1 MSAHKIFSGVLQP
14 SITAKWFN
22 KPIQAWKHRCCLR
35 NVMQSKNP
43 PKTKQRKRRWKN
55 TKRVHIRLWSQVSW
69 VKVQQMIYAITYKS
83 VLFCYFSFPVTFT
96 LTWFD
101 VKMKMIS
108 FQNRFP
114 SIQFAREGTHTSHAS
129 MQHDKAET
137 LTPEKTP
144 EKNSVIDFSKVTS
157 VI

>member
-43 PKTKQRKRRWKN
+43 PKTKQKEKEDEK
-55 TKRVHIRLWSQVSW
+55 TKRVHIRLWSKVSW

-137 LTPEKTP
+137 LTPEK
-144 EKNSVIDFSKVTS
+144 NSVIDFSKVTS

>member
-35 NVMQSKNP
+35 NVMQSIIFWCPKYPINQKWMQNETP
-43 PKTKQRKRRWKN
+43 PKQNRKKKKIKKN
-55 TKRVHIRLWSQVSW
+55 TKWVHIRFSW
-69 VKVQQMIYAITYKS
+69 VKVQQMIYAITS
-83 VLFCYFSFPVTFT
+83 VLVCYFSFPVTFT

-101 VKMKMIS
+101 LKMKMIS

-114 SIQFAREGTHTSHAS
+114 SIQIAREGTHTSR
-129 MQHDKAET
+129 
-137 LTPEKTP
+137 
-144 EKNSVIDFSKVTS
+144 TS
-157 VI
+157 CTCDLIKQRH